1 MKRLK
6 KLPKLIDDLE
16 SGVYLINKSL
26 ELEKIIAIRDKNTA
40 YFSINAKNIVNSKSF
55 FTLWSS
61 TLKFPYESNN
71 LDSFYDWLRDLSW
84 IDKNKII
91 VLLDNYALFEANEP
105 YRFKVIINIFSKAV
119 EEWIRTGR
127 QGYIFLISSN
137 A

>member
-1 MKRLK
+1 LKRLK

-16 SGVYLINKSL
+16 SGVYLINKGL
-26 ELEKIIAIRDKNTA
+26 ELEKIIATRDKNTA

-55 FTLWSS
+55 FTLWSNI
-61 TLKFPYESNN
+61 LEFPYESNN

-84 IDKNKII
+84 IDKNRII
-91 VLLDNYALFEANEP
+91 ILLDNYALLEASEP
-105 YRFKVIINIFSKAV
+105 HRFKIIINIFSKSV
-119 EEWIRTGR
+119 EEWVRTGR